1 MAGGKKS
8 EIIFN
13 QPGNLPSSF
22 PQFYYLL
29 LTMHLY
35 IDDESQERMIAR
47 SLCVR
52 ISRQL
57 TVANLQMRAISCEW
71 DVCTTANN

>member
-29 LTMHLY
+29 VSMHLY
-35 IDDESQERMIAR
+35 IDDESQERMIGR

-57 TVANLQMRAISCEW
+57 LNCCKFANAISCE
-71 DVCTTANN
+71 DVCTTPNN